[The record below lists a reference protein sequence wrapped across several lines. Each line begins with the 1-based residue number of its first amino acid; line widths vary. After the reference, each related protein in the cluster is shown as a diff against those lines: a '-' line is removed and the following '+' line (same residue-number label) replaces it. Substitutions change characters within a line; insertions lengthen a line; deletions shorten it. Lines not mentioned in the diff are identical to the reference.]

1 MTEIDAPKE
10 ECGVVAIFSSQL
22 NSSRLAFFSL
32 FALQHRGQ
40 ESAGIATSNNGI
52 INLHTSMGLVNQVF
66 REESLSALKGNISI
80 GHTRYSTKGS
90 SRLENAQPFLVTGLN
105 GEIGL
110 GHNGNLINAKEL
122 RENLLRDW
130 NCEFKTSTDSEVIAH
145 ALANAP
151 GKNWIEKGFSLM
163 RTLKGAFSITA
174 LTPNSI
180 IAMRDPL
187 GVRPLCLGKFDSGW
201 VVASESCA
209 LDQVGAT
216 YVREIKPGEVLTICD
231 NKVESAV
238 WPGTKNNQQTC
249 VFELIYFARPD
260 SKISDNLVY
269 KTRVQMGAELAKQHP
284 VDADLVIGVPDSAN
298 AAAIGYSRFSGIPF
312 SDGLV
317 KNRYVWRTFISPD
330 QQLRDLGVQQKFNP
344 LPEILENK
352 RVVLVDDSIV
362 RGTTTPRVIKLL
374 RSAGAKEVHMRV
386 CAPPIKWPCYFG
398 VDMATKKELIAA
410 NNSIEEIRKFIGA
423 TSLGYLDIKG
433 LLNAVTPPKKNYCT
447 ACFSGKYP
455 IPIQLPMDKFELESS
470 QK

>member
-1 MTEIDAPKE
+1 M
-10 ECGVVAIFSSQL
+10 
-22 NSSRLAFFSL
+22 
-32 FALQHRGQ
+32 
-40 ESAGIATSNNGI
+40 
-52 INLHTSMGLVNQVF
+52 
-66 REESLSALKGNISI
+66 
-80 GHTRYSTKGS
+80 
-90 SRLENAQPFLVTGLN
+90 
-105 GEIGL
+105 
-110 GHNGNLINAKEL
+110 
-122 RENLLRDW
+122 
-130 NCEFKTSTDSEVIAH
+130 
-145 ALANAP
+145 
-151 GKNWIEKGFSLM
+151 
-163 RTLKGAFSITA
+163 
-174 LTPNSI
+174 
-180 IAMRDPL
+180 
-187 GVRPLCLGKFDSGW
+187 
-201 VVASESCA
+201 
-209 LDQVGAT
+209 
-216 YVREIKPGEVLTICD
+216 
-231 NKVESAV
+231 
-238 WPGTKNNQQTC
+238 
-249 VFELIYFARPD
+249 
-260 SKISDNLVY
+260 
-269 KTRVQMGAELAKQHP
+269 
-284 VDADLVIGVPDSAN
+284 IGVPDSAN

>member
-22 NSSRLAFFSL
+22 NASRLAFFSL

-40 ESAGIATSNNGI
+40 ESAGIATTNNGI

-66 REESLSALKGNISI
+66 REETLASLPGNISI

-90 SRLENAQPFLVTGLN
+90 SRLENAQPFLVTGVN
-105 GEIGL
+105 GEISL

-122 RENLLRDW
+122 RENLLKDW
-130 NCEFKTSTDSEVIAH
+130 DCNFKTSTDSEVIAH

-187 GVRPLCLGKFDSGW
+187 GVRPLCLGKLDSGW
-201 VVASESCA
+201 IIASESCA
-209 LDQVGAT
+209 LDQIGAT
-216 YVREIKPGEVLTICD
+216 YVREIEPGEVLIIEK
-231 NKVESAV
+231 NKLESSI
-238 WPGTKNNQQTC
+238 WPGTKKNQSTC

-260 SKISDNLVY
+260 SKISGNLVY
-269 KTRVQMGAELAKQHP
+269 KTRTQMGEELAKQHP
-284 VDADLVIGVPDSAN
+284 VEADLVIGVPDSAT
-298 AAAIGYSRFSGIPF
+298 AAAIGYSRQSGIPF

-317 KNRYVWRTFISPD
+317 KNRYVWRTFIAPD
-330 QQLRDLGVQQKFNP
+330 QQLRELGVQQKFNP

-374 RSAGAKEVHMRV
+374 RKAGAKEVHMRV

-398 VDMATKKELIAA
+398 VDMATRKELIAA
-410 NNSIEEIRKFIGA
+410 NNSIEEIKKFIGA
-423 TSLGYLDIKG
+423 TSLGFLSMER
-433 LLNAVTPPKKNYCT
+433 LLKTVASPQKNYCT
-447 ACFSGKYP
+447 ACFTGNYP
-455 IPIQLPMDKFELESS
+455 IPVQLSMDKFELEAA